1 MRLIALLLSV
11 ACSVFLTGCGASS
24 NSGEYD
30 AYGNPTNVSPG
41 GYFKLDWIERGF
53 SSRNLIRCQFN
64 SSQNGLGVLEVNF
77 QDSESDSELRLV
89 LAGLNPQ
96 NSQHQII
103 GSGRN
108 SGGSIFLKAGGDQ
121 RLNAYRNQSSNGRGN
136 STQCQVRSKVQ
147 GTSVEVAF
155 QCTNLFNDYGQP
167 KNASGEIR
175 CMSEQYT
182 WEE

>member
-1 MRLIALLLSV
+1 MRLTALLFTV
-11 ACSVFLTGCGASS
+11 ACSAFLAGCGVFSG
-24 NSGEYD
+24 SGEFD

-41 GYFKLDWIERGF
+41 GYFKLDWMERGF
-53 SSRNLIRCQFN
+53 SSRSLTRCQFN

-89 LAGLNPQ
+89 LSGLNPQ

-103 GSGRN
+103 GAGRS

-121 RLNAYRNQSSNGRGN
+121 RLNSYRNQSSNGRGN

-147 GTSVEVAF
+147 GTYVEVAF
-155 QCTNLFNDYGQP
+155 QCSNLFNDYGQP

>member
-1 MRLIALLLSV
+1 MRLTALLLTV
-11 ACSVFLTGCGASS
+11 ACSAFLAGCGVFSG
-24 NSGEYD
+24 SGEFD
-30 AYGNPTNVSPG
+30 ANGNPTNVSPG
-41 GYFKLDWIERGF
+41 GYFKLDWMERGF
-53 SSRNLIRCQFN
+53 SSRSLTRCQFN

-89 LAGLNPQ
+89 LSGLNPQ

-103 GSGRN
+103 GAGRS

-121 RLNAYRNQSSNGRGN
+121 RLNSYRNQSSNGRGN
-136 STQCQVRSKVQ
+136 STQCQVRPKVQ
-147 GTSVEVAF
+147 GTYIEVAF
-155 QCTNLFNDYGQP
+155 QCMNLFNDYGQP